1 MKKPTDVYQ
10 KAFYNRLILSF
21 EISCYW
27 PGIYLCCLITDNMK
41 IHLHFI
47 VVIVLHSIQ
56 ADITGLITLDSLSFN
71 KTLRAF
77 PYSFI
82 KFDTISPS
90 GPKHETFLTLVKDL
104 LEVEKIFLADV
115 HIPGK

>member
-1 MKKPTDVYQ
+1 
-10 KAFYNRLILSF
+10 
-21 EISCYW
+21 
-27 PGIYLCCLITDNMK
+27 MK

-115 HIPGK
+115 HIPGEYILSIRSYVTKNLVSYIGILV